1 MSRLLAVQQTKIAAV
16 ANGKRLALPARN
28 PFAFTRSVPL
38 GCGIS
43 AGIAGNQF
51 NRQVTR
57 ADTFRQ
63 RIKQPQPLDQT
74 PSF

>member
-16 ANGKRLALPARN
+16 ANAKRLALPARN
-28 PFAFTRSVPL
+28 SFAFARSVPL

-43 AGIAGNQF
+43 AGIAGDQF

-63 RIKQPQPLDQT
+63 RIK
-74 PSF
+74 

>member
-1 MSRLLAVQQTKIAAV
+1 L
-16 ANGKRLALPARN
+16 
-28 PFAFTRSVPL
+28 
-38 GCGIS
+38 
-43 AGIAGNQF
+43 AGIAGDQF